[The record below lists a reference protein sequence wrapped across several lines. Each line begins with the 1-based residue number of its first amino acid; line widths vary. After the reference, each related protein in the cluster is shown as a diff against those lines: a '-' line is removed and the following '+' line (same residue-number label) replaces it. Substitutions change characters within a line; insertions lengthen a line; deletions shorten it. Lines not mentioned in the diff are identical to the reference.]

1 MPSYAAFLGHQPHIS
16 IAELGASIRDFEL
29 QRVLGGEVV
38 LFGSTLD
45 LDASY
50 LQTLGGTVAIARKVH
65 GKPATGLGDIP
76 DLLRDEVK
84 GVAGKVTFSL
94 RGFGLPPKHVRDLYR
109 ACKAALR
116 SHGRPARYVGTE
128 RNPAVSVLLHDEGL
142 LDGSHG
148 CELVLIK
155 EGDDLWVGR
164 TVAAQ
169 DVNAYAKRDMEKPA
183 RDTRVGL
190 LPPKLAQILLNFG
203 AWLVHGTVGGNAE
216 KRLTVFDPFCGTGVV
231 PIEAM
236 LRGWN
241 VLASDDS
248 LRAVHACERNL
259 EWLRKEHGI
268 MKKDVTGRVWKQDA
282 RKAFNLKERPDVIV
296 TETTLGPP
304 LEKKAPLKEASRL
317 KTAMED
323 LQEAFL
329 RNVAETL
336 PGVPVVATWPV
347 WYTSKGPVR
356 LEKVWDKLHDI
367 GFRIAI
373 PAAVDLEVTGQ
384 PVPNGHVRASRPTL
398 VYRRPGQ
405 YVGREIVMLQSTRKA
420 S

>member
-16 IAELGASIRDFEL
+16 IAELSASIRDFEL
-29 QRVLGGEVV
+29 QRVLGSEVV
-38 LFGSTLD
+38 IFGSTLD
-45 LDASY
+45 LDATY
-50 LQTLGGTVAIARKVH
+50 LQTLGGTVAIARKAH
-65 GKPATGLGDIP
+65 DKPVTLEDVPG
-76 DLLRDEVK
+76 LLRGEVK

-94 RGFGLPPKHVRDLYR
+94 RGFGLPPKQIRDLYR
-109 ACKAALR
+109 TCKNELR

-128 RNPAVSVLLHDEGL
+128 RTPAVSVLLHDEGL

-216 KRLTVFDPFCGTGVV
+216 KELTVFDPFCGTGVV

-248 LRAVHACERNL
+248 LKAVHACERNL
-259 EWLRKEHGI
+259 QWLRKEHGI
-268 MKKDVTGRVWKQDA
+268 PKKEVTSKVWKQDA
-282 RKAFNLKERPDVIV
+282 RKPFELKAPPDVIV

-323 LQEAFL
+323 LQEEFL
-329 RNVAETL
+329 RNVAATL
-336 PGVPVVATWPV
+336 PGVSVVATWPV
-347 WYTSKGPVR
+347 WYTSKGQVR
-356 LEKVWDKLHDI
+356 LEKVWDKLHDM
-367 GFRIAI
+367 GFRVAI
-373 PAAVDLEVTGQ
+373 PAAVDLEITG
-384 PVPNGHVRASRPTL
+384 RPTL